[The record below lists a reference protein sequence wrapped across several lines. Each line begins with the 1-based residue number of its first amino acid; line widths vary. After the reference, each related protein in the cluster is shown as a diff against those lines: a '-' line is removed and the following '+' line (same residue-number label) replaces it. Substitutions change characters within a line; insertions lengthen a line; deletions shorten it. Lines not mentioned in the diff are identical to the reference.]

1 MDTLDQKLVDV
12 FPGKVVR
19 KDLLHRIKKGTN
31 VPTFVLDAECRVIIW
46 NKACERL
53 TGIEAAEVLGT
64 QEHWRGFYDSPRPC
78 LADLV
83 AQCDLK
89 APPPADLAQWES
101 TKPVGREVW

>member
-1 MDTLDQKLVDV
+1 MTQSRGRTLSASEKEWL
-12 FPGKVVR
+12 
-19 KDLLHRIKKGTN
+19 
-31 VPTFVLDAECRVIIW
+31 

-83 AQCDLK
+83 AHVLK
-89 APPPADLAQWES
+89 AS
-101 TKPVGREVW
+101 GRWA